1 MNKNQSQTDSN
12 TLYEQASWANAQQ
25 KTYVSE
31 EKFIQKITQLQESMD
46 KMQNDFEKNRF
57 DLITL
62 LGLFVALITYLGL
75 EIQIFK
81 VIQTPFLIVGIS
93 LFFIS
98 SLLLF
103 ILIINTMFKRSSG
116 TEWKDFTN
124 PCFLI
129 LVLLLITSILCF
141 YFGTHQYIS

>member
-75 EIQIFK
+75 EIQIF
-81 VIQTPFLIVGIS
+81 
-93 LFFIS
+93 
-98 SLLLF
+98 
-103 ILIINTMFKRSSG
+103 N
-116 TEWKDFTN
+116 
-124 PCFLI
+124 
-129 LVLLLITSILCF
+129 
-141 YFGTHQYIS
+141 